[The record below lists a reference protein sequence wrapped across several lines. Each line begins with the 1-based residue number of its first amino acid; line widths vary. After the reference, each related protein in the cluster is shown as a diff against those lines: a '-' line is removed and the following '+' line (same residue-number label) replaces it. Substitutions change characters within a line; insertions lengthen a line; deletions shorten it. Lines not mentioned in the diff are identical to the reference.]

1 MPDDDHLA
9 ILEQGAQTWN
19 TWRSE
24 HPDIVPDL
32 SWARIGIHDLRRVN
46 LARAHLRGTI
56 FQPETDLRN
65 AILWKA
71 DLAQAEL
78 PKVDL
83 REANLRKAILFDAKL
98 VAANL
103 RDANLTGALL
113 VDTNLEGA
121 DLSGAFVY
129 GCSVWDINT
138 ERVIQRDLVINNQ
151 HSSSNEWA
159 PSKLNESKI
168 TVDDLQLAQ
177 FVSLLRTNAKVGSI
191 IDTVTRKV
199 VLILGRFSAE
209 RKPVLDAI
217 REALSKTQLIPII
230 FDFSIPANRDVT
242 ETVKILAGLSK
253 FVVADVTDATEVRAE
268 LHSIVPDFPSL
279 PIQPLVLAGRVQFVS
294 LLDNLSKYPWV
305 LPTFEYQDLD
315 HLIANLD
322 EAVIHPVLAKQR
334 QLAGK

>member
-1 MPDDDHLA
+1 MADVEHLA
-9 ILEQGAQTWN
+9 ILQQGAQAWN

-32 SWARIGIHDLRRVN
+32 SWARIGVHDLRRVN
-46 LARAHLRGTI
+46 LAKAHLRGAI

-83 REANLRKAILFDAKL
+83 REANLRKAILFDANL
-98 VAANL
+98 VAGNL

-129 GCSVWDINT
+129 GCSVWDINA
-138 ERVIQRDLVINNQ
+138 ERAIQRDLVINNQ
-151 HSSSNEWA
+151 HSSSNEWT

-177 FVSLLRTNAKVGSI
+177 IVSLLRINAKVGSI
-191 IDTVTRKV
+191 IDTVTSKV

-217 REALSKTQLIPII
+217 RDALRKRDLIPII
-230 FDFSIPANRDVT
+230 FDFAIPATRDVT
-242 ETVKILAGLSK
+242 ETVKVLAGLSK

-268 LHSIVPDFPSL
+268 LHSIVPDFPNL
-279 PIQPLVLAGRVQFVS
+279 PIQPLVLAGRDQFVS
-294 LLDNLSKYPWV
+294 LSGNLTQYPWV
-305 LPTFEYQDLD
+305 LPTFEYHDLQ
-315 HLIANLD
+315 HLLANLD
-322 EAVIHPVLAKQR
+322 EAVLQPAVEKQR
-334 QLAGK
+334 QLSGK

>member
-1 MPDDDHLA
+1 MANAEHLA
-9 ILEQGAQTWN
+9 ILQQGTHAWN

-32 SWARIGIHDLRRVN
+32 SWARIELHDLRRVN

-71 DLAQAEL
+71 DLAEAEL
-78 PKVDL
+78 LRVDL
-83 REANLRKAILFDAKL
+83 REANLRKAILFDARL
-98 VAANL
+98 VGANL

-113 VDTNLEGA
+113 VDTSLEGA

-129 GCSVWDINT
+129 GCSVWDINA
-138 ERVIQRDLVINNQ
+138 ERAIQRDLVINNQ
-151 HSSSNEWA
+151 HSSSNEWT
-159 PSKLNESKI
+159 PSKLSESKI

-177 FVSLLRTNAKVGSI
+177 FVSLLRSNTKVGSI
-191 IDTVTRKV
+191 IDTITSKV

-217 REALSKTQLIPII
+217 RDALRIRDLIPII
-230 FDFSIPANRDVT
+230 FDFAIPANRDVT
-242 ETVKILAGLSK
+242 ETVKVLAGLAK

-268 LHSIVPDFPSL
+268 LHSIVPDFPNL
-279 PIQPLVLAGRVQFVS
+279 PIQPVVLAGRDQFVS
-294 LLDNLSKYPWV
+294 LLGNLSQFPWV
-305 LPTFEYQDLD
+305 LPTFEYQDLR
-315 HLIANLD
+315 HLLANLD
-322 EAVIHPVLAKQR
+322 EAVIQPAVAKQR
-334 QLAGK
+334 ELAGK